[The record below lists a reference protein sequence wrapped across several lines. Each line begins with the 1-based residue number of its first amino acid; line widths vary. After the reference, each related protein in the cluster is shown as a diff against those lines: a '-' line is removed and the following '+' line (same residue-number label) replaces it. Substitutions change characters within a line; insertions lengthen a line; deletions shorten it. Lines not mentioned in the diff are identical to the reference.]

1 MPRQSLTEYLDESV
15 QYAGDC
21 AIVHR
26 RGYRTERW
34 SYAQLMD
41 SARRF
46 ARELEARGVGC
57 GNRVL
62 FWGGN
67 SAEWVAAFWGTLYRG
82 AVVVPM
88 DRAATPEFAST
99 VARQVSAQLLVV
111 DADLSF
117 AFSTAEFA
125 GRTLPF
131 DNFHQMLSRH
141 SADPLP
147 SSSIARADLAQIIFT
162 SGSTAEPK
170 GVALTHGNLL
180 ANIEPLEREIAKY
193 RKYERW
199 VHPLRFLEMLPLSHV
214 FGQFMGLFVPQ
225 LLGATVIF
233 LDTLNPSEMIRAA
246 RRERVSVLVAV
257 PRLLDSMRNKI
268 ERDEEA
274 SGSAMRFQHDLVAAE
289 QERFWWRWWRFRR
302 IHRQFGWKFW
312 AVLSGGAALSRATET
327 FWGRLG
333 VLVMQGYGLTETAS
347 LVSLRHPFGGA
358 LGKGEDFIGKSLPG
372 REMILDETGEILVRG
387 ENVAAGYWNS
397 EKLQP
402 LTDEQGWFRTGDVG
416 EIDREGNLYF
426 KGRKK
431 NVLVTAAGMNVYPED
446 IETALRAQ
454 PEVRDCVVV
463 GVVVDGAVSG
473 QEEACAALILQAGA
487 GGDKSAAAKIIER
500 ANTRLAEYQRLRYWM
515 TWPHDDLPRTSTGK
529 PLLNLIREKLQASVG
544 EARGAEPAGKESLS
558 REASPLDAI
567 LRRVAPHSPAA
578 DAGISSGTRLEEDL
592 RLTSI
597 DRVELLSEM
606 EDRFQMDVNEVA
618 FSNATTVGEL
628 EKLLQRSAAVANSY
642 PYARWPRHWAVA
654 AAREIAWW
662 TLVMPAMLLLGYP
675 RAKGREKLR
684 GVKSPLLVV
693 ANHQTEIDAAF
704 LLAALPAQL
713 RRKMAIAMVGERL
726 RDMRQPPL
734 GSNLSHKVFH
744 PIAYFLLTTIFHVLP
759 LPKQSGVRG
768 SFEFMGELVDRGWSI
783 MIFPEGQLTRD
794 GAVGPFRGGIGV
806 LAASLGIPV
815 VPMKIAGLYEL
826 RMSGRR
832 RAARGEIVVTMVEP
846 ARFGAQDEPEAIAE
860 SLRAMVADAGHPSA
874 PS

>member
-1 MPRQSLTEYLDESV
+1 MPRSSLVEYLHESTRW
-15 QYAGDC
+15 GDNI

-46 ARELEARGVGC
+46 ARELEARGITRGD
-57 GNRVL
+57 RVL
-62 FWGGN
+62 LWGAN
-67 SAEWVAAFWGTLYRG
+67 SSEWVAAFWGTLYRG

-88 DRAATPEFAST
+88 DRAATPEFACT
-99 VARQVSAQLLVV
+99 VARQVSAKLLVV
-111 DADLSF
+111 DANLSS

-131 DNFHQMLSRH
+131 DNFNQMLSRH

-147 SSSIARADLAQIIFT
+147 SSSIARTDLAQIIFT

-180 ANIEPLEREIAKY
+180 ANIEPLEREISKY

-233 LDTLNPSEMIRAA
+233 WDTLNPSEMIRTA

-257 PRLLDSMRNKI
+257 PRLLDSLRGKI
-268 ERDEEA
+268 ERDEAAHGGEE
-274 SGSAMRFQHDLVAAE
+274 RLQRDLGDAE
-289 QERFWWRWWRFRR
+289 KERFWWRWWRFRR
-302 IHRQFGWKFW
+302 VHRQFGWKFW
-312 AVLSGGAALSRATET
+312 AVISGGAALDRATES
-327 FWGRLG
+327 FWSRLG
-333 VLVMQGYGLTETAS
+333 YVVIQGYGLTETAS
-347 LVSLRHPFGGA
+347 LVSLRHPFG
-358 LGKGEDFIGKSLPG
+358 KGEGSIGKSLPG
-372 REMILDETGEILVRG
+372 REMMLDETGEILVRG
-387 ENVAAGYWNS
+387 ENVAAGYWNH

-402 LTDEQGWFRTGDVG
+402 LTGEQGWFRTGDVG
-416 EIDREGNLYF
+416 EIDREGNLFF

-446 IETALRAQ
+446 IEAALRAQ
-454 PEVRDCVVV
+454 PEVRDCVVA
-463 GVVVDGAVSG
+463 GVEVDG

-487 GGDKSAAAKIIER
+487 VGDQSAVAKIIER
-500 ANTRLAEYQRLRYWM
+500 ANTRLTEYQRLRYWM
-515 TWPHDDLPRTSTGK
+515 LWPDNDLPRTSTGK
-529 PLLNLIREKLQASVG
+529 PRLNLIREKLQASVG
-544 EARGAEPAGKESLS
+544 EARGAEPAGKEPLS
-558 REASPLDAI
+558 REVSPPSPLDTI
-567 LRRVAPHSPAA
+567 LRRVARHSPAT

-618 FSNATTVGEL
+618 FSSATTVGEL
-628 EKLLQRSAAVANSY
+628 EKLLQRPAAAANSY
-642 PYARWPRHWAVA
+642 PYVRWPRHWAVA

-662 TLVMPAMLLLGYP
+662 TLVTPAMLLLGYP

-684 GVKSPLLVV
+684 GLKSPLLVV

-704 LLAALPAQL
+704 LLAALPAHL

-726 RDMRQPPL
+726 RDMRQPPR
-734 GSNLSHKVFH
+734 GSSLLHKILH
-744 PIAYFLLTTIFHVLP
+744 PIAYFLLTTIFHVFP
-759 LPKQSGVRG
+759 LPKQSGVRT

-815 VPMKIAGLYEL
+815 VPMKVDGLYEM

-860 SLRAMVADAGHPSA
+860 SLRAMVADA
-874 PS
+874 